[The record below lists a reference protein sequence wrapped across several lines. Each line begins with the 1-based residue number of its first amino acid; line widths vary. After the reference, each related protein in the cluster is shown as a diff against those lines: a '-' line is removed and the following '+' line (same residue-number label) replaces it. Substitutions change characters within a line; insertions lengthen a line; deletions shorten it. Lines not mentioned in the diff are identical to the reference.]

1 MIIELICTPFILI
14 AKGLISL
21 IPILSLGVNSIV
33 AVLNMIMTALN
44 FFPIELWVMCIGSI
58 VFWITVNLIFG
69 LVKFVV
75 SLFTLGA
82 FGDI

>member
-1 MIIELICTPFILI
+1 MIIELICSPFILI

-21 IPILSLGVNSIV
+21 IPILGLGVNSV
-33 AVLNMIMTALN
+33 VSVLNLLMTGLN
-44 FFPIELWVMCIGSI
+44 FFPVELWVMCIGSI

>member
-14 AKGLISL
+14 AKGLINM
-21 IPILSLGVNSIV
+21 IPILGLGVNSVV
-33 AVLNMIMTALN
+33 AVLNLLMTGLN
-44 FFPIELWVMCIGSI
+44 FFPIELWVLCIGSI

-75 SLFTLGA
+75 SLFTLGC